1 VDGPGQGL
9 SRRSLL
15 QRVGLLGVAAALG
28 EFAALADASGI
39 APPAA
44 ASDSVTE
51 DTFRGLVAFIVPG
64 DDAYS
69 VAQGESVAGPG
80 GIASGAVPF
89 LIATVDRGIHGS
101 FGGVGAGV
109 PVSQGIAALLNQTAL
124 TVDPAAV
131 NGGFLSPFARLSFA
145 QKGQVFARLD
155 EEGRDNTVG
164 LVAAALTALTSL
176 MCYSEVAAY
185 DPVSR
190 RLERRPVGWTISGYG
205 GVVEGRAEFRG
216 YWRGRTA
223 ADPGSPVCEST
234 HSRRKPARCKSMRR
248 RRKRRHLRRRRV
260 RRHRGPGCRVR
271 HRHRRRRARRRRRRG

>member
-1 VDGPGQGL
+1 
-9 SRRSLL
+9 L
-15 QRVGLLGVAAALG
+15 QRAGLLGAAAALS
-28 EFAALADASGI
+28 EFVVLADVCGVT
-39 APPAA
+39 AA

-51 DTFRGLVAFIVPG
+51 DTFKGVVAFMVPG

-69 VAQGESVAGPG
+69 VAQGETVAGPG
-80 GIASGAVPF
+80 GIASGVVPF
-89 LIATVDRGIHGS
+89 LIATIDRGIHGS

-124 TVDPAAV
+124 TVDPAAA

-164 LVAAALTALTSL
+164 LVAAALTALTAL
-176 MCYSEVAAY
+176 MCYSEVAVY
-185 DPVSR
+185 DPTSR
-190 RLERRPVGWTISGYG
+190 RLERRPVGWTMSGYG

-223 ADPGSPVCEST
+223 ADPGSPACEAT
-234 HSRRKPARCKSMRR
+234 QPRRHKPTRCKPTRR
-248 RRKRRHLRRRRV
+248 RRRRRRPRRRRHRL
-260 RRHRGPGCRVR
+260 RRHRGPACRVR
-271 HRHRRRRARRRRRRG
+271 FRHRRRRARRRRRRG